1 MIHAMYAAPVNR
13 TAPFTGIVLAGGR
26 STRMGRDKASID
38 LGGRT
43 LLARAVEIIRRAG
56 GTPVVVS
63 PPRPDL
69 DRLGV
74 RLLDDEGMGPLQ
86 ALRMGLGAAEG
97 PAFALACDLPLL
109 PPEVVSFLV
118 EGLSSSQAV
127 VPRALGKLQVLAAA
141 YGEMTVAAFDAALA
155 AGETSVHGAVAALS
169 PRVVELEE
177 LAAWGDERMFLN
189 VNTPDDLRRAA
200 ELLPAGDR
208 GRAA

>member
-1 MIHAMYAAPVNR
+1 MNR

-43 LLARAVEIIRRAG
+43 LLTRAVEIIRRAG

-74 RLLDDEGMGPLQ
+74 RLLDDEGTGPLQ
-86 ALRMGLGAAEG
+86 ALRMGLGAASG

-109 PPEVVSFLV
+109 PAEVVAFLV
-118 EGLSSSQAV
+118 DGLSGAPAV

-141 YGEMTVAAFDAALA
+141 YGPSAVAAIDAALA
-155 AGETSVHGAVAALS
+155 AGETSVQGAVAALE
-169 PRVVELEE
+169 PRIVEMDA

-189 VNTPDDLRRAA
+189 VNTPEDLRRAA
-200 ELLPAGDR
+200 ELLPAGDP

>member
-1 MIHAMYAAPVNR
+1 VNP

-43 LLARAVEIIRRAG
+43 LLARAVETIRRAG
-56 GTPVVVS
+56 GTPIVVS

-74 RLLDDEGMGPLQ
+74 RLLDDEGTGPLQ
-86 ALRMGLGAAEG
+86 ALRMGLAAAAG

-109 PPEVVSFLV
+109 PSEVVAFLV
-118 EGLSSSQAV
+118 ESLGGAPVV

-141 YGEMTVAAFDAALA
+141 YGAAALAGFDAALA
-155 AGETSVHGAVAALS
+155 AGETSVQGAVATLGPRLVEIDALQ
-169 PRVVELEE
+169 
-177 LAAWGDERMFLN
+177 AWGDETMFLN
-189 VNTPDDLRRAA
+189 VNTPEDLRRAA
-200 ELLPAGDR
+200 ALLPAGDP